1 MNPFQCKQFTVQ
13 QDLSAMKVGTDSML
27 LGAWVTITDE
37 VNSILDIGAGT
48 GILSL
53 MCAQQSTA
61 LTIDAVEID
70 ENAYTEAVT
79 NFENSPW
86 ADRLFCYHSSIQEFS
101 ATIDDTYD
109 LIIANPPFFDS
120 SRIKVVTAR
129 HIARE
134 THLLNH
140 LTLLKSVKKLLS
152 ASGSCAFILPYETTA
167 FFIELAE
174 KFGLFLM
181 RKTVVRD
188 TANAPKK
195 RSLLQFTLK
204 AQDVEK
210 NELVLKNPDASYSQA
225 FITLTRDF
233 YLDF

>member
-13 QDLSAMKVGTDSML
+13 QELSAMKVGTDSML
-27 LGAWVTITDE
+27 LGAWVTISDE

-53 MCAQQSTA
+53 MCAQRSTA

-70 ENAYTEAVT
+70 DNAYTEAVT

-120 SRIKVVTAR
+120 SKIKAVTAR

-140 LTLLKSVKKLLS
+140 LTLLKSVKELLS
-152 ASGSCAFILPYETTA
+152 ISGSCAFIIPFELAA

-174 KFGLFLM
+174 KSGLFLM

-188 TANAPKK
+188 TAKAPKK
-195 RSLLQFTLK
+195 RSLLQFSLQQ
-204 AQDVEK
+204 QDVK
-210 NELVLKNPDASYSQA
+210 MNELVLKNPDTSYSKA
-225 FITLTRDF
+225 FIALTRDF